1 MRKINIDSNPR
12 LLFKLFLII
21 YFIGGLTAI
30 ILSLIYNFNKEYVGI
45 AFLIGS
51 LTSSVVYIKL
61 NSLEIKK
68 DLYQPSMRI
77 SSYFKL
83 SIISYFILCVLLLYI
98 FLISLDQ
105 YYLPLEFFIVI
116 FLISGIIISQIL
128 LNNNFNNFSE
138 KFILFEI
145 IFLNIIVFYSFI
157 FLFPSPYGNDAQY
170 HVAFIKNSINVGYL
184 SGEGIYQ
191 NYPLFHFLFIFL
203 SQICKIE
210 NFKFI
215 QFILLFVQSIIMIFW
230 FLLTKKVFNA
240 KIGLISSLIFSFA
253 PYVSQSKFFYFPS
266 SFTALFFVIILF
278 LIFYNKKISLNYS
291 LLLIILLI
299 AVVFSHPMIPIILS
313 LALLVILLTS
323 KFQSDTEKITLNVIL
338 LFLITTIGWWMKP
351 SDITA
356 SDLFTYSIMSIKN
369 AIEKSDYYSVGSAT
383 LAPIMNKW
391 AIISSDLGFILLL
404 CLSIIGSLFVLGNVI
419 NSTKYKNYNRNA
431 VYLAI
436 LTLVFIP
443 IPYVLTIVY
452 PQSLPNRWFP
462 YIEILAS
469 VFGACSIYIFFNLL
483 NKNKFKYIPILAT
496 AGLIFLLI
504 SNPVIN
510 PNSQLYAN
518 ELSTRSAL
526 TISEIDASSFIYQH
540 SNSTIVKGNSKFIS
554 VIFSNSKMK
563 NYIDP
568 EKPETYNQGLI
579 VLREYDIEKGF
590 TIPLYGAKNKL
601 LDKIYPNEEFYNSI
615 NKSNEVYDNG
625 DVWIYG
631 GKI

>member
-1 MRKINIDSNPR
+1 MKKINIISNPK
-12 LLFKLFLII
+12 LLFKVFLII
-21 YFIGGLTAI
+21 YFIGGLTAT
-30 ILSLIYNFNKEYVGI
+30 ILSLTYNYNKEYVGM
-45 AFLIGS
+45 AFVIGS
-51 LTSSVVYIKL
+51 LISLVLFIKFNYLNLEKDFFHQSIFTSSI
-61 NSLEIKK
+61 
-68 DLYQPSMRI
+68 
-77 SSYFKL
+77 FKL
-83 SIISYFILCVLLLYI
+83 SIILYSILCMSLLYI
-98 FLISLDQ
+98 FSVSLDQ
-105 YYLPLEFFIVI
+105 YYLPLEFFIII
-116 FLISGIIISQIL
+116 FLISGIIVSQIL
-128 LNNNFNNFSE
+128 LNNKLNNLYE

-170 HVAFIKNSINVGYL
+170 HVEFIKNSINAGYL
-184 SGEGIYQ
+184 IGEGIYQ
-191 NYPLFHFLFIFL
+191 NYPVFHFLFIFL

-230 FLLTKKVFNA
+230 FLLTKKVFNT
-240 KIGLISSLIFSFA
+240 KIGLISTLIFSFA

-278 LIFYNKKISLNYS
+278 FIFYNEKISLNYS
-291 LLLIILLI
+291 LLLIILLM

-323 KFQSDTEKITLNVIL
+323 KFQLDKEKITLNIIL
-338 LFLITTIGWWMKP
+338 LFLITTVGWWMKP

-383 LAPIMNKW
+383 LAPLMNKW
-391 AIISSDLGFILLL
+391 AIISSDLGFILLI

-419 NSTKYKNYNRNA
+419 NSIKYKNYNRNA
-431 VYLAI
+431 LYLAI

-469 VFGACSIYIFFNLL
+469 VFASCSIYIFFNLL
-483 NKNKFKYIPILAT
+483 IKNKFKYIPILAT

-526 TISEIDASSFIYQH
+526 TNSEIDASNFIYQY
-540 SNSTIVKGNSKFIS
+540 SNVTGIKGNSKFIS
-554 VIFSNSKMK
+554 VIIPKSGMK
-563 NYIDP
+563 NYVNP
-568 EKPETYNQGLI
+568 EKQDTYSQGLL
-579 VLREYDIEKGF
+579 VLRNYDIEKGF
-590 TIPLYGAKNKL
+590 TIPLFGAKNKL
-601 LDKIYPNEEFYNSI
+601 LEKIYPNAEFYKFVNR
-615 NKSNEVYDNG
+615 SNEVYNNG
-625 DVWIYG
+625 NLFIYSP
-631 GKI
+631 